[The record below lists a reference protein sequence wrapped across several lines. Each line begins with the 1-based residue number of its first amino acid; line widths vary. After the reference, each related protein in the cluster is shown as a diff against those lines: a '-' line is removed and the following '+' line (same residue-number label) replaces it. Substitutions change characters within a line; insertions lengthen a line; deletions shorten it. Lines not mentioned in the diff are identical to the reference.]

1 MLMAGGDRCG
11 KSILERTTP
20 IRKSKAET
28 DGSESK
34 PAISGSKSAYIVLP
48 VVVVV
53 VVAAVVVMISMCGLH
68 YPPTIISYIGDPKQ
82 DHSFVDV
89 ELSRG
94 RV

>member
-1 MLMAGGDRCG
+1 MAGGDRCG

-20 IRKSKAET
+20 IRKSKGET

-53 VVAAVVVMISMCGLH
+53 VVAAVVVMIDGPSSTSDTATEEPASSL
-68 YPPTIISYIGDPKQ
+68 
-82 DHSFVDV
+82 
-89 ELSRG
+89 
-94 RV
+94 

>member
-20 IRKSKAET
+20 IRKIKGET

-53 VVAAVVVMISMCGLH
+53 VAEVVMIDGPSSTSDAATEEPASSL
-68 YPPTIISYIGDPKQ
+68 
-82 DHSFVDV
+82 
-89 ELSRG
+89 
-94 RV
+94 